1 MHVPE
6 GALPA
11 EVSETQLD
19 VQVSLSGHFQM
30 PSDSRLIS
38 AVYWVTSPHKFIK
51 PISVEIQHC
60 AALTND
66 KQCSH
71 LRFVHAMHSQEK
83 LPYMFMEQDGGVFTP
98 HSSHGL
104 LSLSHFSGIG
114 IIVKRLFRIFQAI
127 ISKPKQQQDIQPV
140 QPALGQAIDSGL
152 EQQQQLSELPVHTET
167 DCETGQEEEGEVV
180 EQYCAQLYI
189 TKLVK
194 DWKADL
200 VVTKNLDSCLTVSN
214 YCNNCCSDTA

>member
-1 MHVPE
+1 
-6 GALPA
+6 
-11 EVSETQLD
+11 
-19 VQVSLSGHFQM
+19 
-30 PSDSRLIS
+30 
-38 AVYWVTSPHKFIK
+38 
-51 PISVEIQHC
+51 
-60 AALTND
+60 
-66 KQCSH
+66 
-71 LRFVHAMHSQEK
+71 MHSQEK

-152 EQQQQLSELPVHTET
+152 EQQQQFSELPVHTET

-194 DWKADL
+194 DWKVDF

-214 YCNNCCSDTA
+214 YCNNCCSDTAWLSIYTFTQVVKKEYSPCGLQQFSFMFAFKKESISLKIPKDQELQGWKITPYYNPKVSSLLYGKVDCFCWLQTV